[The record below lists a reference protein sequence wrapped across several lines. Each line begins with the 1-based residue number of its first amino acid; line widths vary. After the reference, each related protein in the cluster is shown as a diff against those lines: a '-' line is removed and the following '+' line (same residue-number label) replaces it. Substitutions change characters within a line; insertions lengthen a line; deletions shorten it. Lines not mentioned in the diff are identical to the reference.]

1 MFDKEKMW
9 RFPGNNYLQE
19 QGIDTP
25 DMETF
30 AQDPIASLARESCQ
44 NSIDARI
51 TGETA
56 RIEFKTFD
64 ILRNEIP
71 GVDRIEKEINSCLDY
86 RKNNSKL
93 YQTLSNMKNNLNNS
107 IIHCIR
113 VSDFNTV
120 GLKGINDLEDSPFYL
135 LTRGTGI
142 SDKNGS
148 KGGSKGIGKFASFV
162 ASSFNT
168 VFYSTLNMDGEKGYI
183 GICKLCSTRMEGT
196 DEKTQGT
203 GYFGIDNKNM
213 PILEDF
219 NLDKSYKRETT
230 GTDIYI
236 LGFRKNNNWKK
247 ELITK
252 ILDSFMCAIYYED
265 LEIVVDDLTINKN
278 NLGELIENDD
288 YILKRSYNN
297 IKSQYILLT
306 DPDVFKNTLEIEDYG
321 KVDILLKCFSKE
333 ESDLA
338 TKECVMIRYPYM
350 KIKTL
355 PRISNVP
362 CSAMCIIGDN
372 TLNSLLRDIE
382 NPQHTNWEINRID
395 DDDLKSELR
404 HILKTLND
412 SIINYVYDKLS
423 TSRIKETDVE
433 GASEYL
439 PGIDDSNIGT
449 GEADVI
455 IEKPKIVKKVKNKVK
470 DKIGIK
476 PDDEGNSLLPGL
488 GDHKEDGEGSPIPS
502 GSNNS
507 SGGDTHDSNNE
518 IGYTNEDSDKEI
530 MTLAQLS
537 GMQYRLFVPDK
548 KSGKLIISFESL
560 YTENNCELELKYLDD
575 SNTRYNI
582 NISGCRVNGIPLDIV
597 DGKLK
602 NIKIEEGKKYRI
614 ELDTDLRELY
624 TFEVKMY
631 ANR

>member
-51 TGETA
+51 EGQTA

-64 ILRNEIP
+64 IMRDEIP
-71 GVDRIEKEINSCLDY
+71 GVDRIEKEIDSCLDY
-86 RKNNSKL
+86 RKNNIKL
-93 YQTLSNMKNNLNNS
+93 YNTLYNMKNNINNS

-120 GLKGINDLEDSPFYL
+120 GLKGINNLDDSPFYL

-142 SDKNGS
+142 SDKNGA

-203 GYFGIDNKNM
+203 GYFGLDNKNM

-265 LEIVVDDLTINKN
+265 LEIVVDDLKINKN
-278 NLGELIENDD
+278 NLGDIVENED

-306 DPDVFKNTLEIEDYG
+306 DPSVFKNTLEIEDYG
-321 KVDILLKCFSKE
+321 KVDI
-333 ESDLA
+333 
-338 TKECVMIRYPYM
+338 
-350 KIKTL
+350 
-355 PRISNVP
+355 
-362 CSAMCIIGDN
+362 
-372 TLNSLLRDIE
+372 
-382 NPQHTNWEINRID
+382 
-395 DDDLKSELR
+395 
-404 HILKTLND
+404 
-412 SIINYVYDKLS
+412 
-423 TSRIKETDVE
+423 
-433 GASEYL
+433 
-439 PGIDDSNIGT
+439 
-449 GEADVI
+449 
-455 IEKPKIVKKVKNKVK
+455 
-470 DKIGIK
+470 
-476 PDDEGNSLLPGL
+476 
-488 GDHKEDGEGSPIPS
+488 
-502 GSNNS
+502 
-507 SGGDTHDSNNE
+507 
-518 IGYTNEDSDKEI
+518 
-530 MTLAQLS
+530 
-537 GMQYRLFVPDK
+537 
-548 KSGKLIISFESL
+548 
-560 YTENNCELELKYLDD
+560 
-575 SNTRYNI
+575 
-582 NISGCRVNGIPLDIV
+582 
-597 DGKLK
+597 
-602 NIKIEEGKKYRI
+602 
-614 ELDTDLRELY
+614 
-624 TFEVKMY
+624 
-631 ANR
+631 

>member
-51 TGETA
+51 AGETA

-278 NLGELIENDD
+278 NLGKLIENDD

-306 DPDVFKNTLEIEDYG
+306 DLDVFKNTLEIEDYG
-321 KVDILLKCFSKE
+321 KVDILLKGFSKE

-338 TKECVMIRYPYM
+338 TNECVMIRYPYM

-449 GEADVI
+449 GEADAI

-575 SNTRYNI
+575 SNTRSNI

>member
-1 MFDKEKMW
+1 MFDKAKMW

-51 TGETA
+51 EGETA

-64 ILRNEIP
+64 IMRDEIP

-93 YQTLSNMKNNLNNS
+93 YNTLTNMKNNLNNS

-120 GLKGINDLEDSPFYL
+120 GLKGINNLEDSPFYL

-183 GICKLCSTRMEGT
+183 GICKLCSTTMEGT

-203 GYFGIDNKNM
+203 GYFGLDNKHM

-265 LEIVVDDLTINKN
+265 LEIVVDDLTVNKN

-306 DPDVFKNTLEIEDYG
+306 DPNVFKNTLEIEDYG
-321 KVDILLKCFSKE
+321 KVDILLKGFSKD

-338 TKECVMIRYPYM
+338 TNECVMIRYPYM

-518 IGYTNEDSDKEI
+518 TGYTNEDFDKEI

>member
-51 TGETA
+51 AGETA

-321 KVDILLKCFSKE
+321 KVDILLKGFSKE

-338 TKECVMIRYPYM
+338 TNECVMIRYPYM

-548 KSGKLIISFESL
+548 KSVKLIISFESL